1 MVAPATAS
9 TRSPSAVRPGGLAA
23 SWQTAL
29 DSARGLLACPRCGG
43 ELVGQACPAPAS
55 CSWICDLCDLEYPVL
70 GGVPWLFADPSA
82 ARAAWR
88 NRHDHARARI
98 EADRKR
104 VMEVLRA
111 DRTPAD
117 AESGQATIN
126 SATRT
131 RLERLAAGQSAYLAE
146 IDAILEPV
154 LGCGGAPLESHAAL
168 RTALPA
174 AQGLLTYE
182 SNVFRDWCW
191 GAAENAAALEEVR
204 ALLPPGARHRILV
217 LGSGAGRL
225 AYDLHQ
231 ASAAELTVALDINPL
246 LACVGHRVSRGET
259 LELTEFPLAPR
270 SPGDVAVAR
279 SLLAPAPARP
289 GLVFVLG
296 DALQAPFVA
305 GAFDVVVTPWLLDI
319 LEVPA
324 DLLVARINRLL
335 APGGAWINHGS
346 VGFCHADPAERL
358 TADELLERVRVR
370 GFAVAATREREVPYL
385 CCPESR
391 HRRLEQVLTFR
402 ADRLAECPL
411 PPYRALLPDWIVD
424 GSLPIPATPAF
435 RSQAVATRTHAYIM
449 SLIDG
454 ARSLNDVAAVLARHQ
469 LIDAASGR
477 EALRGFFAT
486 MHQEA
491 TRSRS
496 L

>member
-1 MVAPATAS
+1 MFAPATAG
-9 TRSPSAVRPGGLAA
+9 TRSPFAVPAGDRAA

-29 DSARGLLACPRCGG
+29 DSARGLLACPCCGG
-43 ELVGQACPAPAS
+43 ELVAQACPAAAS
-55 CSWICDLCDLEYPVL
+55 AAWTCAACGVEYPVL
-70 GGVPWLFADPSA
+70 GGVPWLFSDPDT

-98 EADRKR
+98 EAERER
-104 VMEVLRA
+104 VVEVLRA
-111 DRTPAD
+111 DRAPAG
-117 AESGQATIN
+117 AESGQATLN
-126 SATRT
+126 PATRV
-131 RLERLAAGQSAYLAE
+131 RLERLAAGQAAYLNQ
-146 IDAILEPV
+146 IGAILEPM
-154 LGCGGAPLESHAAL
+154 LGDGAAPLETHVAL

-191 GAAENAAALEEVR
+191 GAVENAAAFDEVR
-204 ALLPPGARHRILV
+204 ALLPPGARRRVLV

-231 ASAAELTVALDINPL
+231 AGGAELTVALDINPL
-246 LACVGHRVSRGET
+246 LACVGDRVSRGEV

-270 SPGDVAVAR
+270 GPGDVAVTR
-279 SLLAPAPARP
+279 SLLAPAAARP

-296 DALQAPFVA
+296 DALQAPFA
-305 GAFDVVVTPWLLDI
+305 PGTFDVVVTPWLLDI

-346 VGFCHADPAERL
+346 VGFGHADPAERL
-358 TADELLERVRVR
+358 TADELLERVCMR
-370 GFAVAATREREVPYL
+370 GFAVAATRERELPYL

-402 ADRLAECPL
+402 ADRVAECPL
-411 PPYRALLPDWIVD
+411 PPHRAVLPDWIVD

-454 ARSLNDVAAVLARHQ
+454 ARSLNDVAGVLARHQ